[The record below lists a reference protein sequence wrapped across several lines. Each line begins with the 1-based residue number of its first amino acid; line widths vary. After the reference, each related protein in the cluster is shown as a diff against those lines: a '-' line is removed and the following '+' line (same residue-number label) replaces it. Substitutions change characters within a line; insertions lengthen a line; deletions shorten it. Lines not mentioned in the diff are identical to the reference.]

1 MITSPNAQ
9 LCFNRSGES
18 RHPEPPRVYRL
29 PLAAEGAI
37 IYRPTQPSIT
47 VRKIGPKFMCRFGI
61 YLLLSWRS
69 SVQFNVLQGEGK
81 ELLGCVSEL
90 TNRWVEADHTL
101 RRNTHVDVVESLVMN
116 EFILIFNEFVSS
128 LRTRNLL
135 FGLSIFQ
142 DHALTYTKCL
152 GISRYCIPL
161 KHISVLKLKLLI
173 STILKNSEKYFFRW
187 LQLRMAFF
195 V

>member
-1 MITSPNAQ
+1 MITSLNAQ
-9 LCFNRSGES
+9 LCFNRSGGES

-29 PLAAEGAI
+29 PPEAEGAI

-90 TNRWVEADHTL
+90 TNRWVEADHNL
-101 RRNTHVDVVESLVMN
+101 RRGTHAKSLVMS
-116 EFILIFNEFVSS
+116 EFILIFNEFISS

-152 GISRYCIPL
+152 GISRYPFKTYTGTQIKAL
-161 KHISVLKLKLLI
+161 DI
-173 STILKNSEKYFFRW
+173 NYSEK
-187 LQLRMAFF
+187 L
-195 V
+195 

>member
-1 MITSPNAQ
+1 MITSLNAQ

-29 PLAAEGAI
+29 PPAAEGAI

-90 TNRWVEADHTL
+90 TNRWVEVDHNL
-101 RRNTHVDVVESLVMN
+101 RRNTHVESLVMN

-128 LRTRNLL
+128 LRTRNL
-135 FGLSIFQ
+135 FFRLSIFQ

-152 GISRYCIPL
+152 GIFRYCIRL
-161 KHISVLKLKLLI
+161 KHIPVLTLKLLI
-173 STILKNSEKYFFRW
+173 STILKNSENCFF
-187 LQLRMAFF
+187 
-195 V
+195 